1 MVVDPDSREWPPD
14 LAAWIAGRRLAIG
27 SSLESMSRRAAAET
41 LRRYGATVV
50 ELQDEAIDGVLI
62 GDAEVPSVRPG
73 VAIIRET
80 ELWQRLGLVEG
91 ADLRRLYTPA
101 MLAELVG
108 TTVAAIRRW
117 HRQGTLI
124 AVHCVRRLPYFDF
137 TETAVARKLTEL
149 AGAGCSLSMIDRRLA
164 KLAARLPDVPRPLA
178 DPRVVVDGRRLYL
191 RQGDDLTEPGGQLL
205 LDFDAGDDAADEP
218 AVLSFELDD
227 LSAGDSSCSA
237 DDGPMF
243 TSLRDEAL
251 AYEEGGD
258 LQAAIDIYRSILAAG
273 GPTADL
279 HFALGDV
286 LYRQGDLSA
295 ARERFYAA
303 LELDEQFVEARLNLG
318 CILAETGELELA
330 EAALV
335 GTLRF
340 HRDYADAHYHL
351 ARVLDQLGRG
361 EEAIGHYEQFVALS
375 PESAWAAAARA
386 RLNDQSSDVSPT
398 VAGGG

>member
-1 MVVDPDSREWPPD
+1 MVVDPDPLEWQD
-14 LAAWIAGRRLAIG
+14 LSAWIAGRRLAIG

-41 LRRYGATVV
+41 LRRYGATVAD
-50 ELQDEAIDGVLI
+50 LTDDALDGILI
-62 GDAEVPSVRPG
+62 GDAEPAVARSG
-73 VAIIRET
+73 VAVIRET

-91 ADLRRLYTPA
+91 TDLRRLYTPA

-108 TTVAAIRRW
+108 TSVATIRRW

-124 AVHCVRRLPYFDF
+124 AAHCVRRLPYFDF
-137 TETAVARKLTEL
+137 TETAVARKLIEL
-149 AGAGCSLSMIDRRLA
+149 ADAGCSLSMIDRRLA
-164 KLAARLPDVPRPLA
+164 RLAARLPDVPRPLA

-205 LDFDAGDDAADEP
+205 LDFDAGNEAAAEP
-218 AVLSFELDD
+218 AVLSFDQDD
-227 LSAGDSSCSA
+227 AA
-237 DDGPMF
+237 EEGPMF
-243 TSLRDEAL
+243 ATLRDEAL
-251 AYEEGGD
+251 AHEEQGE
-258 LQAAIDIYRSILAAG
+258 LQAAVDIYRSILAAG

-318 CILAETGELELA
+318 CVLAETGDLELA
-330 EAALV
+330 EAAFV
-335 GTLRF
+335 GTLSF

-351 ARVLDQLGRG
+351 ARVLEQLGR
-361 EEAIGHYEQFVALS
+361 ESEAVGHYQQFLELS

-386 RLNDQSSDVSPT
+386 RLNATSSDASPT